1 MSLAILGSASRA
13 MTQDDAPSE
22 RRFFEPVEVSIV
34 NLEVL
39 VIDNAGRPVVGL
51 TSADFEVFEDGQPVE
66 VTHFYAAPGVV
77 APGLNEA
84 PATSPEE
91 EANQDL
97 YLTIVL
103 VDSNLGQANRKRSLD
118 AVSDFIPRLPDD
130 TYVMLARCTGQ
141 LQILQPFTN
150 DQRQLQSVLEQ
161 ARAMGSTSLRGE
173 EDRIRREMQTLAD
186 QNPPQGTS
194 ALPDDRRLRPLEL
207 SNPNEGSALSYVH
220 HIKAYAASAAAQT
233 EETMVRLR
241 RLIRSL
247 AGLHG
252 RKAILVISDG
262 IDVSPGADLLHDWE
276 QAFSYIANA
285 TSVNPALEAQQFD
298 LSNPVTE
305 MAESTNANR
314 VTVHALTAQGKG
326 LATSS
331 GADRDGGVT
340 VGSGLETEGRL
351 KGGRADVLL
360 AEVTGGETLVIDRRL
375 RRRMNALAKELGSY
389 YSLGYRPP
397 HDGDGNYHR
406 IRVRVAAKGY
416 TLRYREGYED
426 VRGTGRIADRTLTAA
441 VLGLTENPLEVSVD
455 YRDQE
460 PREDG
465 SFLVPIVVRVP
476 LSQLSLIPQTAEH
489 EGKVSIIVAVRDE
502 QGNLAEMERREYP
515 IKIPHDQF
523 LSALQEH
530 AEFIMGLLMR
540 PGKQRVAVGVRDE
553 LGNVDSTLTVDIDVG
568 EVKL

>member
-1 MSLAILGSASRA
+1 MSLTIPGSASRA
-13 MTQDDAPSE
+13 MAQDDAPSE

-77 APGLNEA
+77 SPGLNEA

-375 RRRMNALAKELGSY
+375 RRRMNALAEELGSY

-406 IRVRVAAKGY
+406 IRVRVAAKGH